1 MFGLRLIRTNAFGT
15 RAGTRAGT
23 SGIRVVGLN
32 NSIAKNNGLGIQS
45 VRYRSTNPRKN
56 EIKIRYL
63 FYMFVLSSITVFF
76 AGRQID
82 KKRVKNSFNSKEEM
96 EAYEVETGI
105 RRRSRLINNDKFKFI
120 SLPIMTE
127 ALKDKVIKENST
139 SNVQIVNP
147 ETLIE
152 EEMKDTSKTYCF
164 LLQDLKAQNKPLPK
178 GLVTAVV
185 KNHIISYKSDEDT
198 LFILENYPLN
208 TDDASKFENDVAL
221 INKVVVNKGDYERE
235 VGNVIQYFD
244 TVGKTEVV

>member
-15 RAGTRAGT
+15 KTGANGVRM
-23 SGIRVVGLN
+23 VGLN
-32 NSIAKNNGLGIQS
+32 NSMIRSNGLGLQS

-76 AGRQID
+76 AGRKIE
-82 KKRVKNSFNSKEEM
+82 KKRAKNSFNSEAEM

-105 RRRSRLINNDKFKFI
+105 RRRNRLVNNDKYKFV

-127 ALKDKVIKENST
+127 TLKEKVIKDNNA
-139 SNVQIVNP
+139 SNVQIINP
-147 ETLIE
+147 EQLIE
-152 EEMKDTSKTYCF
+152 EEMKDTSKTYCY

-178 GLVTAVV
+178 GLLTAVV
-185 KNHIISYKSDEDT
+185 KNHITSYKADEET